1 MAATSPKPA
10 GSVFRVSG
18 RDPDRFMRVWIDP
31 ESARR
36 AVGSKGFFSIPVGYR
51 SVALGLA
58 PMFTLVLFSGLAY
71 FAIGLGFAV
80 LSLHELATNG
90 RNRPFNRLIA
100 WSGILLWLPMLLA
113 VVVGAL
119 FARRPTQAP
128 VPAAAMQPGSVISER
143 RAVRRAVRQI

>member
-1 MAATSPKPA
+1 
-10 GSVFRVSG
+10 
-18 RDPDRFMRVWIDP
+18 
-31 ESARR
+31 
-36 AVGSKGFFSIPVGYR
+36 
-51 SVALGLA
+51 
-58 PMFTLVLFSGLAY
+58 MFTLVLFSGLAY
-71 FAIGLGFAV
+71 FAIWLGFAV

>member
-1 MAATSPKPA
+1 
-10 GSVFRVSG
+10 
-18 RDPDRFMRVWIDP
+18 
-31 ESARR
+31 
-36 AVGSKGFFSIPVGYR
+36 
-51 SVALGLA
+51 
-58 PMFTLVLFSGLAY
+58 MFTLVLFAVSAY
-71 FAIGLGFAV
+71 FAIGLGFAM